1 MLTRVQDLKSVD
13 ASGTKAKGGMEAVP
27 EAGLPPP
34 VGEGLTG
41 TTGTTKGE
49 CRSFPCCAASNPLC
63 GVRAGPGSCSAAA
76 LIPKYHCVTHCGN
89 VITEAVMH
97 G

>member
-1 MLTRVQDLKSVD
+1 MRVQDLKSID

-41 TTGTTKGE
+41 TTGTTTGE
-49 CRSFPCCAASNPLC
+49 RHSFPCLRRSDP
-63 GVRAGPGSCSAAA
+63 V
-76 LIPKYHCVTHCGN
+76 CV
-89 VITEAVMH
+89 
-97 G
+97 